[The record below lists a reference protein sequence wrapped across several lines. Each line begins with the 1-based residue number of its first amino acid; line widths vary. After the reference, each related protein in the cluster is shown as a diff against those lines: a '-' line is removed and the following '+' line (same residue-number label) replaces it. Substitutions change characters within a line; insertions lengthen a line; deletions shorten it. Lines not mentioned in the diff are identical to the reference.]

1 MRGRKP
7 KPFYLKDLD
16 GNTGHRAKR
25 PAPKP
30 CIELSSAP
38 SYLNDAARREFER
51 LSGTCP
57 WITAS
62 DAGAVELAAV
72 NYSFYRQAI
81 EALASGGVTYK
92 ANGLEKVSAWYRV
105 AETSMTMYL
114 RACSELGATPVSR
127 TRVDA
132 GEAAVVDELEDWQK
146 GN

>member
-25 PAPKP
+25 PAPKAYV
-30 CIELSSAP
+30 ELPAAP
-38 SYLNDAARREFER
+38 SYLSDAARREYER
-51 LSGTCP
+51 LADTCP
-57 WITAS
+57 WLT
-62 DAGAVELAAV
+62 GADSGVTEGAAV
-72 NYSFYRQAI
+72 QYSLWRQAL
-81 EALASGGVTYK
+81 EVLDRDGLCYR
-92 ANGLEKVSAWYRV
+92 ANDLTKTHPAFRV
-105 AETSMTMYL
+105 ASQAVALYL

-132 GEAAVVDELEDWQK
+132 GEAAVTDELENWQQ